1 MALEKVGKKRK
12 DKGKIYLVGA
22 GPGDPGLLTKK
33 AEKLIKKAEVILYD
47 QLVGEALHKLFPKN
61 AEIINVGKRAGKHR
75 FEQSEITK
83 MLVEYAKQ
91 GKVVVRLKGGDPYLF
106 GRGGEEVEELVK
118 AGIKVEVIPGV
129 TSAIAVP
136 AYAGIPITH
145 RNYASAV
152 TFITGHEDPTKEKSA
167 LNWDALAKLQG
178 TLVILMG
185 VGKLEENVKA
195 LLNHGKDPE
204 TPVAIIERGT
214 TREQRITTGNLKN
227 ITAIAKQRKVKPPA
241 VIVIGEV
248 VSLHTKLRVQRK

>member
-1 MALEKVGKKRK
+1 MPLGKVGNKSKI
-12 DKGKIYLVGA
+12 KGKVYLVGA
-22 GPGDPGLLTKK
+22 GPGDPELLTKK

-61 AEIINVGKRAGKHR
+61 AEIINVGKYTGKHG
-75 FEQSEITK
+75 FEQSEINK

-106 GRGGEEVEELVK
+106 GRGGEEAEELVK
-118 AGIKVEVIPGV
+118 AGIEVEVIPGI

-136 AYAGIPITH
+136 TYAGIPITH
-145 RNYASAV
+145 RDFASAV
-152 TFITGHEDPTKEKSA
+152 TFIAGHEDPSKEKSA

-195 LLNHGKDPE
+195 LLSHGKDPR

-214 TREQRITTGNLKN
+214 TREQRIITGNLKN
-227 ITAIAKQRKVKPPA
+227 ITAIAKRRNVKPPA

-248 VSLHTKLRVQRK
+248 VSLHSKLRSQKK